1 MLRMNTQEHRPLIS
15 VHDLYVSYEDAQGE
29 PLPVLRGVRFDV
41 YRGETLVIMGGSGC
55 GKSTLLN
62 ALIGEID
69 ADSGSI
75 VYRLAD
81 LGEVN
86 LATADRETR
95 DALRKH
101 IGILFQSGALFSSM
115 TVAEN
120 VALPLRE
127 HSHVDPAVIDIVV
140 AIKLQ
145 QVHMLPHRDKYP
157 AQLSGGQKKR
167 AGLARATALDP
178 AVLFYDEPNAGLDPV
193 TSAAIDQLMVDMS
206 KKLGV
211 TSVVVSHEMESAF
224 RIADRIIL
232 LDQGRVLRSG
242 SREEFERLR
251 NTDPSELASDEER
264 RVHQFLTGEARGPLM
279 DEEGLSEYE
288 KHLVGI
294 ALPPRD

>member
-1 MLRMNTQEHRPLIS
+1 MSSPDPEIVIS
-15 VHDLYVSYEDAQGE
+15 VRDLHVSYEDAQGE
-29 PLPVLRGVRFDV
+29 PLPVLRGVSFDAR
-41 YRGETLVIMGGSGC
+41 RGETLVIMGGSGC

-69 ADSGSI
+69 ADGGSI
-75 VYRLAD
+75 RYSMPEIGDIDLAAM
-81 LGEVN
+81 G
-86 LATADRETR
+86 REKR
-95 DALRKH
+95 NELRRR

-127 HSHVDPAVIDIVV
+127 HSQVDAAVIDIMV

-193 TSAAIDQLMVDMS
+193 TSAAIDTLMVDMS

-211 TSVVVSHEMESAF
+211 TSIVVSHEMDSAF
-224 RIADRIIL
+224 RIADRMIL

-242 SREEFERLR
+242 TRDDFERIR
-251 NTDPSELASDEER
+251 QANIDALASEEER
-264 RVHQFLTGEARGPLM
+264 RIHQFLTGEARGPLM
-279 DEEGLSEYE
+279 DEEGMSEYE
-288 KHLVGI
+288 KMLVGI
-294 ALPPRD
+294 SLPPRD